1 MMTSHSDTDTDMK
14 EDDCLISS
22 PQVVDPFKYWVPKL
36 AELCAVA
43 RGGKPDAIEHHL
55 LRLLYLYEVKP
66 CPDQKLR
73 EVGLRFIKSW
83 PTAFAL
89 VNYCEEDLS
98 NSPTQTGRL
107 E

>member
-55 LRLLYLYEVKP
+55 LRLLYLY
-66 CPDQKLR
+66 
-73 EVGLRFIKSW
+73 
-83 PTAFAL
+83 AFAL